1 MVQEWTIKYETK
13 KKSYDLINREEV
25 VWVDEHR
32 YQLLNSIGALI
43 LLKELKDEENGVLIV
58 VVTVVSLMIIILL
71 NYDHKTT

>member
-1 MVQEWTIKYETK
+1 M
-13 KKSYDLINREEV
+13 
-25 VWVDEHR
+25 DEHR